1 MDRIL
6 VFLPTLNES
15 ESASTLIAEIDKAVS
30 VDFLVIDDGST
41 DGTYNELIQLN
52 LQNLEVKQRGTRL
65 GIGSAHSEALR
76 YAKNNSYDYILTM
89 DADGTHRVVDVIRI
103 LQRREDAD
111 LIVGSRF
118 APGAGI
124 SDWPYIRVFLTH
136 TAHLVTKFGLG
147 LKYDCSSGLRCYKL
161 ASFETRLIEKFDA
174 IGYDFF
180 FKSMHQIASEK
191 RLILD
196 FPVSLEARVLGS
208 SKMTVSQACRSITVL
223 IFKVVELRW
232 KQLLTRF

>member
-15 ESASTLIAEIDKAVS
+15 KSASTIIAEINKVVS

-41 DGTYNELIQLN
+41 DGTYDELIKLD
-52 LQNLEVKQRGTRL
+52 LQNLVVKQRGTRL

-76 YAKNNSYDYILTM
+76 YGKVNSYDYILTM

-103 LQRREDAD
+103 LHSRENAD

-118 APGAGI
+118 APGARI
-124 SDWPYIRVFLTH
+124 SDWPYMRVFLTH

-161 ASFETRLIEKFDA
+161 ASFEMRLIEKFDA
-174 IGYDFF
+174 VGYDFF
-180 FKSMHQIASEK
+180 FKTMHQIASEK

-196 FPVSLEARVLGS
+196 FPVTLEARVLGN
-208 SKMTVSQACRSITVL
+208 SKMTVPQACKSITVL
-223 IFKVVELRW
+223 IFKVIEFRW
-232 KQLLTRF
+232 KQLFTRF